1 MIEVQNLH
9 KRFGTTQALNGV
21 GFRAAGGAITGL
33 LGANGAGKT
42 TCLRIIAGALKPDAG
57 KVNTDGRL
65 GALLDHTGLYAR
77 LTVKENLRYFGE
89 LQGVAKPEL
98 ARRIDQLLVELNL
111 QEIADKRAGGLSLG
125 QSTKVALGRA
135 LIHSPANLLL
145 DEPTNGLDVP
155 AVRSLR
161 SQLTDLRNSGAC
173 IVFSSHV
180 LDEVRTLCD
189 LLVIMARGSVVA
201 CGSPLQICSEAG
213 TESLEEAFMLL
224 TTDTKEA
231 ACA

>member
-1 MIEVQNLH
+1 MIEVRNLH

-21 GFRAAGGAITGL
+21 GFCAAGGSITGL

-57 KVNTDGRL
+57 HVNVDGRL

-77 LTVKENLRYFGE
+77 LTVKENLHYFGE

-98 ARRIDQLLVELNL
+98 SRRIDQLLAELNL
-111 QEIADKRAGGLSLG
+111 QEVADKRAGGLSLG

-161 SQLTDLRNSGAC
+161 SQLNELRSNGAC

-189 LLVIMARGSVVA
+189 SLVIMARGSVVA
-201 CGSPLQICSEAG
+201 SGSPTQICRKAG

-224 TTDTKEA
+224 GSDTKEA
-231 ACA
+231 AFA